1 MPVTSE
7 NLNFQIFLGKELD
20 SIQFGDFGEVGEL
33 IVTKD
38 DTLMLN
44 GKGSQA
50 HIDNR
55 CQQIIGAMDDCSS
68 GSAIKIELSVIF
80 WTILGHL
87 FFFFLFM
94 ALIDYEREK
103 LNERL
108 ARLSRGVAVLR
119 VGGASEVE
127 MGEKKDRVEV

>member
-1 MPVTSE
+1 MILYPFKDFFLIHCLLLE
-7 NLNFQIFLGKELD
+7 KILIFKIFSGKELD
-20 SIQFGDFGEVGEL
+20 TIQFGDFGEVGEL

-68 GSAIKIELSVIF
+68 GSANK
-80 WTILGHL
+80 
-87 FFFFLFM
+87 
-94 ALIDYEREK
+94 
-103 LNERL
+103 N
-108 ARLSRGVAVLR
+108 
-119 VGGASEVE
+119 
-127 MGEKKDRVEV
+127 

>member
-1 MPVTSE
+1 MLLTSE

-68 GSAIKIELSVIF
+68 GSAIKHLNTYQPKFLRFFVITF
-80 WTILGHL
+80 VYV
-87 FFFFLFM
+87 FM
-94 ALIDYEREK
+94 A
-103 LNERL
+103 
-108 ARLSRGVAVLR
+108 
-119 VGGASEVE
+119 
-127 MGEKKDRVEV
+127 